1 MQNSTDKGFG
11 ILLLDKPEDLTSHS
25 AVSRVRRLFS
35 TREVGHTGTLDP
47 MATGLLVVLVGR
59 AVKASEY
66 FVDGDKRY
74 RAKMRLGLTSDTQ
87 DIWGEL
93 TDTGAKIPTES
104 GVLACAERFVGDIM
118 QIPPMYSALKRDG
131 QKLVDLARS
140 GVTVEREPRAVRV
153 HSMTAEK
160 LSENEYSLD
169 VCCSKGTYIRT
180 LCADIGEKLGCGAVM
195 SELRRTEACNFSL
208 DDAVTLDALEKL
220 SEDERYARLIP
231 VERAFSHYSSV
242 KLPDFYATLA
252 KSGNEIYLRKIGESL
267 DVGARVL
274 LFDKN
279 GFFAFGEVRAFAEGL
294 AIKPIK
300 QIRLN

>member
-74 RAKMRLGLTSDTQ
+74 RAKMRLGVTSDTQ

-104 GVLACAERFVGDIM
+104 EVLACAERFVGDIM
-118 QIPPMYSALKRDG
+118 QIPP
-131 QKLVDLARS
+131 
-140 GVTVEREPRAVRV
+140 
-153 HSMTAEK
+153 
-160 LSENEYSLD
+160 
-169 VCCSKGTYIRT
+169 T
-180 LCADIGEKLGCGAVM
+180 L
-195 SELRRTEACNFSL
+195 
-208 DDAVTLDALEKL
+208 
-220 SEDERYARLIP
+220 
-231 VERAFSHYSSV
+231 
-242 KLPDFYATLA
+242 
-252 KSGNEIYLRKIGESL
+252 
-267 DVGARVL
+267 
-274 LFDKN
+274 
-279 GFFAFGEVRAFAEGL
+279 
-294 AIKPIK
+294 
-300 QIRLN
+300 

>member
-11 ILLLDKPEDLTSHS
+11 ILLLDKPENLTSHS

-74 RAKMRLGLTSDTQ
+74 MAKMRLGVTSDTQ

-93 TDTGAKIPTES
+93 SYTNAEMPNES
-104 GVLACAERFVGDIM
+104 KVLDCAEHFVGDIM

-131 QKLVDLARS
+131 QKLVDLARE
-140 GVTVEREPRAVRV
+140 GKTVEREPRAVRV
-153 HSMTAEK
+153 HAMTAER
-160 LSENEYSLD
+160 LADNEYSLD

-180 LCADIGEKLGCGAVM
+180 LCADIGDALGCGAVM
-195 SELRRTEACNFSL
+195 SALRRTAACNFSL
-208 DDAVTLDALEKL
+208 DDALTLEELENMND
-220 SEDERYARLIP
+220 DERYARLIP
-231 VERAFSHYSSV
+231 VERAFASLPSV
-242 KLPDFYATLA
+242 KLPEFYATLA
-252 KSGNEIYLRKIGESL
+252 KSGNEIYLRKIGE
-267 DVGARVL
+267 DIECGARVL

>member
-1 MQNSTDKGFG
+1 
-11 ILLLDKPEDLTSHS
+11 
-25 AVSRVRRLFS
+25 
-35 TREVGHTGTLDP
+35 
-47 MATGLLVVLVGR
+47 
-59 AVKASEY
+59 
-66 FVDGDKRY
+66 
-74 RAKMRLGLTSDTQ
+74 
-87 DIWGEL
+87 
-93 TDTGAKIPTES
+93 
-104 GVLACAERFVGDIM
+104 
-118 QIPPMYSALKRDG
+118 MYSALKVG
-131 QKLVDLARS
+131 GKKLCDLARK
-140 GVTVEREPRAVRV
+140 GEVVEREPRPVTVYSIDAHRI
-153 HSMTAEK
+153 
-160 LSENEYSLD
+160 NDREYYLD
-169 VCCSKGTYIRT
+169 VVCSKGTYIRT
-180 LCADIGEKLGCGAVM
+180 LCADIGDTLGCGAVM

-208 DDAVTLDALEKL
+208 DDAVTLDALEDM